1 MTLAHRQRYATILA
15 YLYILVHSG
24 RHNQDHIFVLGKEM
38 ECKGDVSLL
47 DNILIIFLHHSFRHT
62 FSFLTLVFFEVLF
75 RFYYCIHQYIFRFS
89 FLPSFIPSIL
99 PSFYPSFPFLSF
111 LSLLL
116 SFLLSTNFI
125 SPISFFLPSIPAML
139 AYINPPHYYSS
150 VLSHNF
156 RHPHIYLTF

>member
-99 PSFYPSFPFLSF
+99 PSILPFLSF
-111 LSLLL
+111 PF
-116 SFLLSTNFI
+116 FLFFFLFYYP
-125 SPISFFLPSIPAML
+125 PISFLPFHFSFPPFLPCL
-139 AYINPPHYYSS
+139 
-150 VLSHNF
+150 
-156 RHPHIYLTF
+156 LTSNQPL